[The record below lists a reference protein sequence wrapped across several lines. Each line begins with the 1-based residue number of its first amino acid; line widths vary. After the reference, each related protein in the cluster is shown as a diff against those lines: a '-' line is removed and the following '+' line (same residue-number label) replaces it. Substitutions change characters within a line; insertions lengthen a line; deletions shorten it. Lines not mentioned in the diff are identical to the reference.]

1 MKDYLVKRDIALKNL
16 KTADH
21 LLNVTYPIVKDP
33 KLFLLVLDHLFLAL
47 IGSVTAIL
55 HYEQHYR
62 RIPKFKDTFQEKY
75 DIFVRYC
82 VKPYQINKEYLDFI
96 LNIKSLVIAH
106 QKSSMEFVRKENI
119 VICDDKYSCKTID
132 VNLLRSYIDKT
143 RMFVYLI
150 NNILHS
156 DQKNLAKIN
165 YS

>member
-1 MKDYLVKRDIALKNL
+1 MEDYLVKRDIALKNL

-33 KLFLLVLDHLFLAL
+33 KLFLSVLDHLFLAL
-47 IGSVTAIL
+47 LGSVTAIL
-55 HYEQHYR
+55 HYELHYR
-62 RIPKFKDTFQEKY
+62 RVAYFKDNFQEKY
-75 DIFVRYC
+75 DLFVRHC
-82 VKPYQINKEYLDFI
+82 IKPYNINKDYLDFI
-96 LNIKSLVIAH
+96 LSIKSLVIAH

-132 VNLLRSYIDKT
+132 VNLLRSYIDKS

-150 NNILHS
+150 NNILHT

-165 YS
+165 YT